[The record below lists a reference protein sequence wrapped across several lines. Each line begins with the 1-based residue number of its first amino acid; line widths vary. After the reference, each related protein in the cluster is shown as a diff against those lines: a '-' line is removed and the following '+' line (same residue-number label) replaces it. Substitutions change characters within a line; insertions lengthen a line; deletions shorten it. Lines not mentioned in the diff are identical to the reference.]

1 MILIGDVWFAMFPL
15 EEDNSRFIS
24 RPVIILDA
32 ARLEVLVVKVT
43 KSAPRSNDK
52 YDIPII
58 YWQYADL
65 KFKSTARVAK
75 SILLD
80 RSQLEFKIGA
90 LHPIDLAN
98 IESAFIQ
105 FVTEDR

>member
-1 MILIGDVWFAMFPL
+1 MILVGDIWFAMFPL
-15 EEDNSRFIS
+15 EEDNSQFIS
-24 RPVIILDA
+24 RPVIVLDA

-43 KSAPRSNDK
+43 KTAPRSYDK

-58 YWQYADL
+58 YWQYANL

-80 RSQLEFKIGA
+80 RSQLEFKIGT
-90 LHPIDLAN
+90 LHPIDLVS
-98 IESAFIQ
+98 IEEAFIQ
-105 FVTEDR
+105 FITENT